1 MIPVLRRA
9 ADHGLELAC
18 DNMSKWDDDIRAQV
32 LAASRIIVSIVNQ
45 GPGRRRPVLLPPR
58 RDALC
63 GPCVAVM

>member
-32 LAASRIIVSIVNQ
+32 LAASRTYDLFHY
-45 GPGRRRPVLLPPR
+45 GTTG
-58 RDALC
+58 
-63 GPCVAVM
+63 VADVADGV